1 MKKLTVSHVL
11 LILFATTI
19 VSVQAS
25 MEIQAIIDHTVHV
38 TFDVKSVDPEIYT
51 EIVNAS
57 LLSVSTIPESIN
69 EVFEQKNLANARCDY
84 DPAQEIFS
92 DSTKSIHVEFY
103 LTGSDVLNSTMN
115 AMRMTKTYNVR
126 TDWREFRLNLTL
138 DLSIDFAEIFATPV
152 SSWDQINYTLSG
164 KQHPAYNYTST
175 TPSQIEPSF
184 YFILPEKATNVH
196 AIRDTIIF
204 DTPYSLEEA
213 LLNSPFLILFAV
225 IIIVIVAAIFHR
237 IRR

>member
-25 MEIQAIIDHTVHV
+25 MEIQAIVDQSVHV
-38 TFDVKSVDPEIYT
+38 IFDVKSIDPEIYT

-57 LLSVSTIPESIN
+57 LLSVSTLPESIN
-69 EVFEQKNLANARCDY
+69 EVFEQKNWASARCDY
-84 DPAQEIFS
+84 DSAQEIFS
-92 DSTKSIHVEFY
+92 DSTESIHVEFY
-103 LTGSDVLNSTMN
+103 LGGSDVLNSTMN
-115 AMRMTKTYNVR
+115 AVRMTRTYYVR

-138 DLSIDFAEIFATPV
+138 DISVDFAEIFATPV
-152 SSWDQINYTLSG
+152 SSWDQINYTLGG
-164 KQHPAYNYTST
+164 KQHPAYNYTSG
-175 TPSQIEPSF
+175 TPSQIDPSF
-184 YFILPEKATNVH
+184 YFVLPEKATNVH
-196 AIRDTIIF
+196 TIGDTIIF
-204 DTPYSLEEA
+204 DAPYSLEEA

-225 IIIVIVAAIFHR
+225 IIIVVVAALYRR